1 MSDERSEDSV
11 PGTDGLT
18 QRQQRFLRDL
28 FPGRQALF
36 PPEQTWIYGT
46 DASRFFAQPWA
57 VVRPSSLEQVQEV
70 LKWAQSERVPLFP
83 RARATNVVG
92 GCVPSGGGVVLSTL
106 LLDRILEIDERDFT
120 AVVQPGVPTSRLQ
133 TKAEELGLFYP
144 PDPASVGISSI
155 GGNAA
160 TNAGGMRAVKYG
172 VTGDYVLGCQA
183 VLPGGR
189 TLRSG
194 GRVHKDAMGLDLAS
208 LLVGSE
214 GTLALMTE
222 LTLKLLPRPR
232 GSASLLAGFAEQET
246 GLEAAGAVF
255 RSGLLPAAV
264 EFMDR
269 KAVDCLRSAGAC
281 AMPWETECLLL
292 FKLDGPRSCLDS
304 ELESLERLLRE
315 HSPNTLGTGTTPREE
330 EELWQPRRALNPA
343 SFQLGPNK
351 LSLDVTV
358 PRGSVG
364 RAVDLAQDAGLRN
377 GVHAV
382 TFGHLGDGN
391 IHVNFIHDATQPGQ
405 AEAARQA
412 AGDLVDRVLHLRGTI
427 SGEHGVGLAKMPYVG
442 RQLGKDTV
450 EVMRGIKQVFDP
462 CGILNPG
469 KGY

>member
-1 MSDERSEDSV
+1 MGRAAD
-11 PGTDGLT
+11 TNGLT

-36 PPEQTWIYGT
+36 PREQTWIYGT
-46 DASRFFAQPWA
+46 DAGRFFAQPWA
-57 VVRPSSLEQVQEV
+57 VVRPSSLEQVREV
-70 LKWAQSERVPLFP
+70 LRWAQAERVPLLP

-92 GCVPSGGGVVLSTL
+92 GCVPRGGGVVLSTL
-106 LLDRILEIDERDFT
+106 LLDRILELDERDFT
-120 AVVQPGVPTSRLQ
+120 AVVQPGVTTYRLQ
-133 TKAEELGLFYP
+133 AKAEEIGLFYP

-189 TLRSG
+189 IIRSG
-194 GRVHKDAMGLDLAS
+194 GRVHKDAVGLDLTS

-222 LTLKLLPRPR
+222 LTLKLLPRPQA
-232 GSASLLAGFAEQET
+232 SASLLAGFPKQET

-269 KAVDCLRSAGAC
+269 KAVDCLRFAGVC
-281 AMPWETECLLL
+281 EMPSETECLLL
-292 FKLDGPRSCLDS
+292 FKLDGSRSCLDP
-304 ELESLERLLRE
+304 ELVSLERLVRE
-315 HSPNTLGTGTTPREE
+315 HGPNTLSTGATPREE

-343 SFQLGPNK
+343 SFHLGPDK

-364 RAVDLAQDAGLRN
+364 QAVDRAQDAGRRN
-377 GVHAV
+377 GIHAV

-391 IHVNFIHDATQPGQ
+391 IHVNFIHDARGPGQ

-412 AGDLVDRVLHLRGTI
+412 AGELVDRVLHLRGSI
-427 SGEHGVGLAKMPYVG
+427 SGEHGVGLAKLPYVE
-442 RQLGKDTV
+442 RQLEEDTV

>member
-1 MSDERSEDSV
+1 
-11 PGTDGLT
+11 
-18 QRQQRFLRDL
+18 
-28 FPGRQALF
+28 
-36 PPEQTWIYGT
+36 
-46 DASRFFAQPWA
+46 
-57 VVRPSSLEQVQEV
+57 
-70 LKWAQSERVPLFP
+70 
-83 RARATNVVG
+83 
-92 GCVPSGGGVVLSTL
+92 
-106 LLDRILEIDERDFT
+106 
-120 AVVQPGVPTSRLQ
+120 
-133 TKAEELGLFYP
+133 
-144 PDPASVGISSI
+144 
-155 GGNAA
+155 
-160 TNAGGMRAVKYG
+160 MRAVKYG

-189 TLRSG
+189 VLRSG
-194 GRVHKDAMGLDLAS
+194 GGVHKDAVGLDLTS

-232 GSASLLAGFAEQET
+232 ASASLLAGFADQDS

-255 RSGLLPAAV
+255 RSGLLPSAV

-269 KAVDCLRSAGAC
+269 NAVECLRSAGAC
-281 AMPWETECLLL
+281 EMPRETDCLLL
-292 FKLDGPRSCLDS
+292 FKLDGTRACLDS
-304 ELESLERLLRE
+304 EVRALERLLRE
-315 HSPNTLGTGTTPREE
+315 HGPSTISTGATPSEE

-343 SFQLGPNK
+343 SFHLGPDK

-364 RAVDLAQDAGLRN
+364 QAVNRAQEAGQRN

-391 IHVNFIHDATQPGQ
+391 IHVNFIHDARRPGQ

-412 AGDLVDRVLHLRGTI
+412 AGELVDRVLRLRGTI
-427 SGEHGVGLAKMPYVG
+427 SGEHGVGLAKQAYVG
-442 RQLGKDTV
+442 LQLGKNEMD
-450 EVMRGIKQVFDP
+450 VMRGIKQVFDP

>member
-1 MSDERSEDSV
+1 MGSAT
-11 PGTDGLT
+11 GADGLT
-18 QRQQRFLRDL
+18 HHQQRFLRDL

-36 PPEQTWIYGT
+36 PREQTWIYGS
-46 DASRFFAQPWA
+46 DAGRSFAQPWA
-57 VVRPSSLEQVQEV
+57 VVRPSTLEQVREI
-70 LKWAQSERVPLFP
+70 LRWAQAERVPLFP
-83 RARATNVVG
+83 RARGTNVVG
-92 GCVPSGGGVVLSTL
+92 GCVPLGGGVVLSTL
-106 LLDRILEIDERDFT
+106 FLDRILEIDERDFT
-120 AVVQPGVPTSRLQ
+120 AVVQPGVSTSRLQ
-133 TKAEELGLFYP
+133 ARAEEIGLFYP

-189 TLRSG
+189 VLRSG
-194 GRVHKDAMGLDLAS
+194 GRVHKDAVGLDLTS

-232 GSASLLAGFAEQET
+232 ASASLLAGFADQDS

-255 RSGLLPAAV
+255 RSGLLPSAV

-269 KAVDCLRSAGAC
+269 KAVECLRSAGAC
-281 AMPWETECLLL
+281 EMPRETDCLLL
-292 FKLDGPRSCLDS
+292 FKLDGTSACLDS
-304 ELESLERLLRE
+304 ELLALERLLRE
-315 HSPNTLGTGTTPREE
+315 HGPSTLSTGATPSEE

-343 SFQLGPNK
+343 SFHLGPDK
-351 LSLDVTV
+351 LSLDLTV

-364 RAVDLAQDAGLRN
+364 QAVNRAQEAGPRN

-391 IHVNFIHDATQPGQ
+391 IHVNFIHDARRPGQ

-412 AGDLVDRVLHLRGTI
+412 AGELVDRVLRLRGTI
-427 SGEHGVGLAKMPYVG
+427 SGEHGVGLAKQAYVG
-442 RQLGKDTV
+442 LQLGKNEMD
-450 EVMRGIKQVFDP
+450 VMHGIKQVFDP

>member
-1 MSDERSEDSV
+1 MGSAA
-11 PGTDGLT
+11 GADGLT
-18 QRQQRFLRDL
+18 QQQQQFLRDL

-36 PPEQTWIYGT
+36 PQEQTWIYGS
-46 DASRFFAQPWA
+46 DAGRFFAQPWA
-57 VVRPSSLEQVQEV
+57 VVRPSTLEQVQEV
-70 LKWAQSERVPLFP
+70 LQWAQTERVPLFP

-92 GCVPSGGGVVLSTL
+92 GCVPLGGGVVLSTL
-106 LLDRILEIDERDFT
+106 FLDRILELDERDFT
-120 AVVQPGVPTSRLQ
+120 AVVQPGVSTSRLQ
-133 TKAEELGLFYP
+133 VRAEELGLFYP

-189 TLRSG
+189 TIRSG
-194 GRVHKDAMGLDLAS
+194 GRVHKDAVGLDLTS

-222 LTLKLLPRPR
+222 LTLKLLPRPQA
-232 GSASLLAGFAEQET
+232 SASLLAGFAEQEA

-269 KAVDCLRSAGAC
+269 KAVECLRSAGAC
-281 AMPWETECLLL
+281 EIPRGTDCLLL
-292 FKLDGPRSCLDS
+292 FKLDGSRSCLDS
-304 ELESLERLLRE
+304 EIEALERHLRE
-315 HSPNTLGTGTTPREE
+315 HGPNTLSTGVTPSEE

-343 SFQLGPNK
+343 SFHLGPDK

-364 RAVDLAQDAGLRN
+364 QAVDRAQDAGRRN
-377 GVHAV
+377 GIHAV

-391 IHVNFIHDATQPGQ
+391 IHVNFIHDARGPGQ
-405 AEAARQA
+405 AEAAGKA
-412 AGDLVDRVLHLRGTI
+412 AWELVFQVLHLRGTI
-427 SGEHGVGLAKMPYVG
+427 SGEHGVGLAKLPYVEL
-442 RQLGKDTV
+442 QLDREKVDI
-450 EVMRGIKQVFDP
+450 MRGIKQVFDP
-462 CGILNPG
+462 RGILNPG